1 LLALAL
7 GALATLLILLA
18 SYLGPKVCQEVA
30 SGAKVLK
37 VCTVAPLEV
46 LVLLY
51 VPTVLLL
58 LPDFSEITFLGIGLK
73 ERVDATAAKAEET
86 AAKTDATAA
95 KAEET
100 AATSDATAAK
110 TQSMAT
116 RVEEAEVRIGV
127 TEEAAG
133 VANAAS
139 VMPAVK
145 AAEAKE
151 PELPSAEEL
160 GLPPERT
167 ELVARLRALWAD
179 RLQPYVRLAR
189 RRQFPGWE
197 EFLARLRKPD
207 AGRQLAALDPLD
219 TLLLGSLPATLDDQA
234 IEQIGRW
241 AETNWY
247 LINAVEVTYNAAVA
261 GEDLSSERLKEVL
274 PIGEAL
280 RRRLPEKPR
289 DCDPSQA
296 RRSRES

>member
-73 ERVDATAAKAEET
+73 ERV
-86 AAKTDATAA
+86 DATAA

-234 IEQIGRW
+234 IE
-241 AETNWY
+241 
-247 LINAVEVTYNAAVA
+247 
-261 GEDLSSERLKEVL
+261 
-274 PIGEAL
+274 
-280 RRRLPEKPR
+280 
-289 DCDPSQA
+289 
-296 RRSRES
+296 